1 MMKCTPSDAL
11 AMKGFPIYDGG
22 YTNMFEIHVSAEF
35 EAAHRVA
42 GYNGKCDRLHGHSWT
57 VEAAVTGKK
66 LDNLGMLVDFKV
78 VKGRLRELLETLDH
92 QYLNELP
99 AFADGHNPT
108 AEHLAQYI
116 YEEMA
121 KAEFFDDNVKLKHIQ
136 VWESPKSSVIYSLE

>member
-1 MMKCTPSDAL
+1 
-11 AMKGFPIYDGG
+11 
-22 YTNMFEIHVSAEF
+22 MFEIHVSAEF

-57 VEAAVTGKK
+57 VEAAVVGER
-66 LDNLGMLVDFKV
+66 LDKLGMLVDFKV
-78 VKGRLRELLETLDH
+78 VKGRLRELLEALDH

-99 AFADGHNPT
+99 AFGDGHNPT

-121 KAEFFDDNVKLKHIQ
+121 RAEFFNNNVRLKHIQ
-136 VWESPKSSVIYSLE
+136 VWESPKSSVIYSLD

>member
-1 MMKCTPSDAL
+1 
-11 AMKGFPIYDGG
+11 
-22 YTNMFEIHVSAEF
+22 MFEIRVSAEF

-42 GYNGKCDRLHGHSWT
+42 GYDGKCDRLHGHSWI
-57 VEAAVTGKK
+57 VEASVTGKK

-78 VKGRLRELLETLDH
+78 VKGRLRDLLETLDH

-108 AEHLAQYI
+108 AEHIAQYV

-121 KAEFFDDNVKLKHIQ
+121 KAEFFDDNVKLKYIQ
-136 VWESPKSSVIYSLE
+136 VWESPKSSAIYSLE